1 MNATRRQFNLFAL
14 ASGAGLATPGL
25 AMAKTQQNMSEGS
38 LGSFTLAPPEKGKNW
53 HPLAAKRPHK
63 DIMGRLQGLM
73 KREGYGALILMLG
86 ENVCYSTGYFSKFA
100 YVPSIPIGA
109 QTIAVIPADGNPHIC
124 VSSYEADD
132 ARRQVVDEVAVEVM
146 PGFVFIDDGT
156 PEGRAEKDP
165 SLDPLVTVKT
175 AVKIAKDVAGKGKI
189 GTELG
194 MLTWAFKDV
203 MEKEIGA
210 DRLVDCTGLMY
221 ESRLIKFPWE
231 VDMLRLSAQH
241 AERWMTRVA
250 RELKPG
256 MNAAVIDQLCQE
268 AAWAEDTE
276 HSMSII
282 GYQTAI
288 GPYWGI
294 GLAPRNYV
302 IQEGDV
308 CRIDGGS
315 IHLGYTSD
323 IARAWVVGGSEGK
336 PDKKHV
342 ETYDALYAGFQKGL
356 DTLAPGVVL
365 GDLYEAIRAEV
376 EKSPIFP
383 NYARGHMGHSIS
395 MKPSAEDSPTIS
407 RGQKAK
413 FQPGMVISMELSY
426 MAAQGAYAPGGYNIE
441 DSFAITEDGY
451 DRFTMANDH
460 LIWNV

>member
-1 MNATRRQFNLFAL
+1 MKFTRRQFGLMATASASAL
-14 ASGAGLATPGL
+14 VLPTLARAQAGSTAY
-25 AMAKTQQNMSEGS
+25 MQGS
-38 LGSFTLAPPEKGKNW
+38 NLAPPEPGKNW

-63 DIMGRLQGLM
+63 DFMGKIQGLM
-73 KREGYGALILMLG
+73 KRDGYGALMLMLG
-86 ENVCYSTGYFSKFA
+86 ENVCYSTGYFSMFA
-100 YVPSIPIGA
+100 YLPSLPIGA

-210 DRLVDCTGLMY
+210 DRLGDCSGLMY

-231 VDMLRLSAQH
+231 IDMLRLSAQH
-241 AERWMTRVA
+241 AERWMARVA

-256 MNAAVIDQLCQE
+256 MNATVIDKLCNV
-268 AAWAEDTE
+268 AAWEEDTE
-276 HSMSII
+276 NSMSIV
-282 GYQTAI
+282 GKQTAI

-315 IHLGYTSD
+315 THLGYISD
-323 IARAWVVGGSEGK
+323 ISRTWVVGGSEGK

-356 DTLAPGVVL
+356 DMLGPGVVM
-365 GDLYEAIRAEV
+365 GDFYEAVRAEV

-383 NYARGHMGHSIS
+383 NYARGHVGHSIS
-395 MKPSAEDSPTIS
+395 LKPQAEDNITIS
-407 RGQKAK
+407 RGQKVK
-413 FQPGMVISMELSY
+413 FEPGMVVCVEFSY

-441 DSFAITEDGY
+441 DTFAITEDGY

>member
-1 MNATRRQFNLFAL
+1 MKINRREFTTMAGLYAAGLLLPWTAL
-14 ASGAGLATPGL
+14 AD
-25 AMAKTQQNMSEGS
+25 AKTNVKTSFMGS
-38 LGSFTLAPPEKGKNW
+38 PVAAPDPGKNW

-63 DIMGRLQGLM
+63 DIMGRIQGIM
-73 KREGYGALILMLG
+73 KREGYGAFILMLG
-86 ENVCYSTGYFSKFA
+86 ENVCYATGYFSKFA
-100 YVPSIPIGA
+100 YTPSLPIGA
-109 QTIAVIPADGNPHIC
+109 QTIAVIPADGNAHIC

-132 ARRQVVDEVAVEVM
+132 ARRQVVDDVKVEAM

-156 PEGRAEKDP
+156 PESRAEKDP
-165 SLDPLVTVKT
+165 RLDPLVTVKS
-175 AVKIAKDVAGKGKI
+175 AVKIAKDVAGNGKI
-189 GTELG
+189 GTEIG
-194 MLTWAFKDV
+194 MLSWAFKDV
-203 MEKEIGA
+203 MEKALGA
-210 DRLVDCTGLMY
+210 DRLSDCSDLMY

-231 VDMLRLSAQH
+231 IDMLRLSAQH

-250 RELKPG
+250 QELKPG
-256 MNAAVIDQLCQE
+256 MNAAVFDKICQM
-268 AAWAEDTE
+268 AAWEEDTE
-276 HSMSII
+276 NSMSLL

-315 IHLGYTSD
+315 THLGYISD
-323 IARAWVVGGSEGK
+323 IARTWVVGGSEGK
-336 PDKKHV
+336 PDQKHV
-342 ETYDALYAGFQKGL
+342 ETYDALYSGMKKGL
-356 DTLAPGVVL
+356 DMLGPGVVM
-365 GDLYEAIRAEV
+365 GDFYEAVRAEV

-383 NYARGHMGHSIS
+383 NYARGHVGHSIS
-395 MKPSAEDSPTIS
+395 VKPQAEDSLTIS

-413 FQPGMVISMELSY
+413 FEPGMVVCVEFSY

-441 DSFAITEDGY
+441 DTFAITEDGY

>member
-1 MNATRRQFNLFAL
+1 M
-14 ASGAGLATPGL
+14 AGLSAAGL
-25 AMAKTQQNMSEGS
+25 ILPWSTQACAKTNDKTSLMGS
-38 LGSFTLAPPEKGKNW
+38 PLAAPDPGKNW

-63 DIMGRLQGLM
+63 DIMGRIQGLM
-73 KREGYGALILMLG
+73 KREGYDVLMLMLG
-86 ENVCYSTGYFSKFA
+86 ENVCYSTGYFSMFA
-100 YVPSIPIGA
+100 YLPSLPIGA
-109 QTIAVIPADGNPHIC
+109 QTIAVISADGDAHVC

-132 ARRQVVDEVAVEVM
+132 ARRQTVDEVKIEIM

-156 PEGRAEKDP
+156 EESRAEKDP

-175 AVKIAKDVAGKGKI
+175 AAKIAKDLAGNGKI

-203 MEKEIGA
+203 LEKEIGA
-210 DRLVDCTGLMY
+210 DRLGDCSGLMY

-231 VDMLRLSAQH
+231 IDMLRLAAQH
-241 AERWMTRVA
+241 AERYMTRVA

-256 MNAAVIDQLCQE
+256 MNATVIDKLCNV
-268 AAWAEDTE
+268 AAWEEDTE
-276 HSMSII
+276 NSMSIL
-282 GYQTAI
+282 GKQTAI

-315 IHLGYTSD
+315 THLGYISD
-323 IARAWVVGGSEGK
+323 ISRTWVVGGSEGK

-356 DTLAPGVVL
+356 DMLGPGVVL
-365 GDLYEAIRAEV
+365 GDLYEAVRAEV

-383 NYARGHMGHSIS
+383 NYARGHVGHSIS
-395 MKPSAEDSPTIS
+395 VKPQAEDNITIS
-407 RGQKAK
+407 RGQKVK
-413 FQPGMVISMELSY
+413 FEPGMVVWVEFSY

>member
-1 MNATRRQFNLFAL
+1 MKFTRRQFGLMATASASAL
-14 ASGAGLATPGL
+14 VLPTLARAQAGSTAY
-25 AMAKTQQNMSEGS
+25 MQGS
-38 LGSFTLAPPEKGKNW
+38 NLAPPEPGKNW

-63 DIMGRLQGLM
+63 DIMGKIQGLM
-73 KREGYGALILMLG
+73 KREGYDVLMLMLG
-86 ENVCYSTGYFSKFA
+86 ENICYSTGYFSQFA
-100 YVPSIPIGA
+100 YLPSLPIGA
-109 QTIAVIPADGNPHIC
+109 QTIAVISANGDAHVC

-132 ARRQVVDEVAVEVM
+132 ARRQTVDEVKIEIM

-156 PEGRAEKDP
+156 EESRAEKDP
-165 SLDPLVTVKT
+165 HLDPLVTVKT
-175 AVKIAKDVAGKGKI
+175 AAKIAKDLAGNGKV

-203 MEKEIGA
+203 LEKEIGA
-210 DRLVDCTGLMY
+210 DRLGDCSGLMF

-231 VDMLRLSAQH
+231 IDMMRLSAQH

-256 MNAAVIDQLCQE
+256 MNAAVIDKLCNV
-268 AAWAEDTE
+268 AAWEEDTE
-276 HSMSII
+276 NSMSIV
-282 GYQTAI
+282 GKQTAI

-315 IHLGYTSD
+315 THLGYISD
-323 IARAWVVGGSEGK
+323 ISRTWVVGGSEGK

-342 ETYDALYAGFQKGL
+342 ETYDALYAGMKKGL
-356 DTLAPGVVL
+356 DMLGPGVVM
-365 GDLYEAIRAEV
+365 GDFYEAVRAEV

-383 NYARGHMGHSIS
+383 SYARGHVGHSIS
-395 MKPSAEDSPTIS
+395 VKPQAEDNITIS
-407 RGQKAK
+407 RGQKVK
-413 FQPGMVISMELSY
+413 FEPGMVVCVEFSY

-441 DSFAITEDGY
+441 DTFAITEDGY
-451 DRFTMANDH
+451 DRFTQANDH
-460 LIWNV
+460 IIWNV

>member
-1 MNATRRQFNLFAL
+1 MKFTRRQFGLMATASASSLVLPTL
-14 ASGAGLATPGL
+14 ARAQAGSNAYV
-25 AMAKTQQNMSEGS
+25 QGS
-38 LGSFTLAPPEKGKNW
+38 NLAPPKKGKNW
-53 HPLAAKRPHK
+53 HPLAAQRPHK
-63 DIMGRLQGLM
+63 DILGRIQGIM
-73 KREGYGALILMLG
+73 KREGYGAFILMLG
-86 ENVCYSTGYFSKFA
+86 ENVCYATGYFSKFA
-100 YVPSIPIGA
+100 YTPSLPIGA
-109 QTIAVIPADGNPHIC
+109 QTIAVIPADGDAHIC

-132 ARRQVVDEVAVEVM
+132 ARRQVVDDVKVEAM

-156 PEGRAEKDP
+156 PESRAEKDP
-165 SLDPLVTVKT
+165 RLDPLVTVKS
-175 AVKIAKDVAGKGKI
+175 AVKIAKDVAGNGKI
-189 GTELG
+189 GTEIG
-194 MLTWAFKDV
+194 MLAWAFKDV
-203 MEKEIGA
+203 MEKELGA
-210 DRLVDCTGLMY
+210 KRLADCSDLMY

-250 RELKPG
+250 QELKPG
-256 MNAAVIDQLCQE
+256 MNAAVFDKICQM
-268 AAWAEDTE
+268 AAWEEDTE
-276 HSMSII
+276 NSMSLL

-315 IHLGYTSD
+315 THLGYISD
-323 IARAWVVGGSEGK
+323 ISRTWVVGGSEGK

-342 ETYDALYAGFQKGL
+342 ETYDALYSGMKKGL
-356 DTLAPGVVL
+356 DMLGPGVVM
-365 GDLYEAIRAEV
+365 GDFYEAVRAEV

-383 NYARGHMGHSIS
+383 NYARGHVGHSIS
-395 MKPSAEDSPTIS
+395 VKPQAEDSLTIS

-413 FQPGMVISMELSY
+413 FEPSMVVCVEFSY

-441 DSFAITEDGY
+441 DTFAITEDGY

>member
-1 MNATRRQFNLFAL
+1 MKVNRRQFT
-14 ASGAGLATPGL
+14 SMAGLSAAGLILPWATQAG
-25 AMAKTQQNMSEGS
+25 AKTNDKTS
-38 LGSFTLAPPEKGKNW
+38 LMGRPVAAPDPGKNW

-63 DIMGRLQGLM
+63 DIMGRIQGIM
-73 KREGYGALILMLG
+73 KREGYGAFILMLA
-86 ENVCYSTGYFSKFA
+86 ENVCYSTGYFSKFG
-100 YVPSIPIGA
+100 YIPSIPVGA

-132 ARRQVVDEVAVEVM
+132 ARRQVVDDVEVEVM

-156 PEGRAEKDP
+156 PESRAEKDP
-165 SLDPLVTVKT
+165 QLDPLVTVKS
-175 AVKIAKDVAGKGKI
+175 AVKIAKDVAGNGKI
-189 GTELG
+189 GTEIGILG
-194 MLTWAFKDV
+194 WAFKDV
-203 MEKEIGA
+203 MEKELGA
-210 DRLVDCTGLMY
+210 KRLADCTNLMY
-221 ESRLIKFPWE
+221 ESRKIKFPWE

-241 AERWMTRVA
+241 AERWMARVA
-250 RELKPG
+250 SELKPG
-256 MNAAVIDQLCQE
+256 MNAMVFDKLCQE
-268 AAWAEDTE
+268 ACWEEDTE
-276 HSMSII
+276 NSMSLI

-315 IHLGYTSD
+315 THLGYISD
-323 IARAWVVGGSEGK
+323 IARTWVVGGSEGK

-356 DTLAPGVVL
+356 DMLGPGVVME
-365 GDLYEAIRAEV
+365 DLYEAVRAEV

-383 NYARGHMGHSIS
+383 SYARGHVGHMIS
-395 MKPSAEDSPTIS
+395 LKPSAEDTPTIS
-407 RGQKAK
+407 RGEKSK
-413 FQPGMVISMELSY
+413 FQPGMCISMELSY

>member
-63 DIMGRLQGLM
+63 DIMGRLQGIM

-86 ENVCYSTGYFSKFA
+86 ENVCYSTGYFSMFA
-100 YVPSIPIGA
+100 YLPSLPIGA
-109 QTIAVIPADGNPHIC
+109 QTIAVIPADGDAHVC

-132 ARRQVVDEVAVEVM
+132 ARRQVVDEVKIEIL
-146 PGFVFIDDGT
+146 PGYVFIDDGT
-156 PEGRAEKDP
+156 EESRAEKDP
-165 SLDPLVTVKT
+165 ALDPLITVKT
-175 AVKIAKDVAGKGKI
+175 AAKIAKDLAGNGKI
-189 GTELG
+189 GTEIGVLS
-194 MLTWAFKDV
+194 WAFKDEL
-203 MEKEIGA
+203 EKEFG
-210 DRLVDCTGLMY
+210 DRLADCSGLMY
-221 ESRLIKFPWE
+221 ESRTIKFPWE
-231 VDMLRLSAQH
+231 IDMLRIAAQH
-241 AERWMTRVA
+241 AERYMTRVA

-256 MNAAVIDQLCQE
+256 MNATVIDKLCNV
-268 AAWAEDTE
+268 AAWEEDTE
-276 HSMSII
+276 NSMSIL
-282 GYQTAI
+282 GKQTAI

-315 IHLGYTSD
+315 THLGYISD
-323 IARAWVVGGSEGK
+323 IARTWVVGGSEGK
-336 PDKKHV
+336 PDKNHV

-356 DTLAPGVVL
+356 DMLGPGVVM
-365 GDLYEAIRAEV
+365 GDFYEAVRAEV

-383 NYARGHMGHSIS
+383 NYARGHVGHSIS
-395 MKPSAEDSPTIS
+395 VKPQAEDNITIS

-413 FQPGMVISMELSY
+413 FEPGMVVCVEFSY

-441 DSFAITEDGY
+441 DTFAITEDGY
-451 DRFTMANDH
+451 DRFTQVNDH